1 MSFDEAYANTVHD
14 EFRAAPGNGVS
25 GVAAHVAASE
35 TTPATRTRTIALV
48 ASGGIA
54 CAVVGAL
61 LGGLG
66 GEFGISPASAHAL
79 NSSSETVPLSSV
91 ADAAFLSHAA
101 AAAPSLASGISI
113 GSLTN
118 TVTGGT
124 THAPGS
130 VTSTLASTLGGLLGG
145 TSPFIPPAVDP
156 SAPMTG
162 SPVTT
167 TSGSTT
173 PSVGAAVST
182 VTLGLNEVLGNLT
195 KALAAVVSLPS
206 DPGAGIT
213 NVVADLN
220 STLGD
225 ITDTLTNLT
234 TDLPLPSG
242 LLGGLPIVSALAP
255 SAGPLKTTA
264 SSGASVPSSLKALA
278 PVVAAVNGLIPSTGS
293 GTPSLPSLPT
303 VPLPGLT
310 SGSSAP
316 LPSLPT
322 TSTLSLPDLPG
333 LNLSTAPTSS
343 SGTSGGVTIPVPLPS
358 GVNLSVH
365 PVIGPIS
372 VGVTVGSSGITV
384 SAG

>member
-1 MSFDEAYANTVHD
+1 MSFDEAYANMVHD

-25 GVAAHVAASE
+25 GGAAHAAPSE
-35 TTPATRTRTIALV
+35 AVQATRTRTIALV

-91 ADAAFLSHAA
+91 ANAAFVSHAA
-101 AAAPSLASGISI
+101 AAAPALASGISI

-118 TVTGGT
+118 GVTGGT
-124 THAPGS
+124 THGSGS
-130 VTSTLASTLGGLLGG
+130 VASTLASAVGGLLGG

-156 SAPMTG
+156 AAPMTG
-162 SPVTT
+162 DPVTT
-167 TSGSTT
+167 TSGSNT
-173 PSVGAAVST
+173 PSVQAAVSD
-182 VTLGLNEVLGNLT
+182 VTLGLNQVLGNLT
-195 KALAAVVSLPS
+195 KALAAVVSMPS
-206 DPGAGIT
+206 NPAAGIT
-213 NVVADLN
+213 DVVSTLSD
-220 STLGD
+220 TLGD
-225 ITDTLTNLT
+225 ITNTLSNLT
-234 TDLPLPSG
+234 TDLPTPSG
-242 LLGGLPIVSALAP
+242 LNLGSLPIVSALAP
-255 SAGPLKTTA
+255 GTA
-264 SSGASVPSSLKALA
+264 KAPAASGAGVPSGLKALA

-303 VPLPGLT
+303 VPLPGLST
-310 SGSSAP
+310 AST
-316 LPSLPT
+316 PSLPT
-322 TSTLSLPDLPG
+322 TSTLALPDLPP
-333 LNLSTAPTSS
+333 LNLPTLPGSS

-365 PVIGPIS
+365 PTIGPIS
-372 VGVTVGSSGITV
+372 VGVTIGSSGITV